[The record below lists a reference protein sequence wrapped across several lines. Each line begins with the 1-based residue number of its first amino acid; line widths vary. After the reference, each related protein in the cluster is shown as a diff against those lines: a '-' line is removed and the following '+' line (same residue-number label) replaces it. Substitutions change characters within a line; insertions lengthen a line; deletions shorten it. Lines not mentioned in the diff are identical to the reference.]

1 MSDKHHI
8 NRINQW
14 AKHLGLVDVNDLDWI
29 PDNLIKIIGFI
40 ERGTYSNA
48 TKEAHLFTLV
58 KVLKE
63 FDDPRV
69 QQVMIKARQYLSHNN
84 NQRNKQEMDA
94 SEVKSWRD
102 HAYFKKKFLDIAGD
116 YTIDALILGL
126 YTMIPP
132 IRNDY
137 NGMRVVMNTDP
148 YKFKNEKENYMIIND
163 DGFYLVMNDY
173 KTKKIYGSKVIDLLN
188 NLLPDEVLDEI
199 RFMKKYIIKSIE
211 INPRPYLLGD
221 KALTKRQVILGL
233 ERNFKQEEITP
244 TIGIMRSSYITWI
257 HDVYNKYVIK
267 KAIAEIM
274 GHDLM
279 TAERDY
285 KKV

>member
-1 MSDKHHI
+1 MSDKHHF

-14 AKHLGLVDVNDLDWI
+14 AKSLSLSDVSDLDWI
-29 PDNLIKIIGFI
+29 PDNLIKIVDFI
-40 ERGTYSNA
+40 EKGHYSNA

-63 FDDPRV
+63 YDDPRV
-69 QQVMIKARQYLSHNN
+69 QQVMIKARQYLKHNN

-102 HAYFKKKFLDIAGD
+102 HAYFKKKFLDISSA
-116 YTIDALILGL
+116 YSFDALILGL

-137 NGMRVVMNTDP
+137 NAMKIVMNEDP
-148 YKFKNEKENYMIIND
+148 YKFKGQLENFMVLND

-188 NLLPDEVLDEI
+188 NLLPDEVIKEI
-199 RFMKKYIIKSIE
+199 LFMKKYIEEGLKQD
-211 INPRPYLLGD
+211 PREYLLV
-221 KALTKRQVILGL
+221 KKQLTKR
-233 ERNFKQEEITP
+233 
-244 TIGIMRSSYITWI
+244 
-257 HDVYNKYVIK
+257 
-267 KAIAEIM
+267 
-274 GHDLM
+274 
-279 TAERDY
+279 
-285 KKV
+285 